1 MRSRGARAL
10 AGPAK
15 HCALCGR
22 GTTEPDRTACKG
34 CGACV
39 WHGVVDEVP
48 PAAHV
53 DQLPRGGGGGTGG
66 EEREGQRAPPACE
79 APQADVIACL
89 FSPDDV
95 AALASAA
102 RGRHTLQDADAERL
116 MAVRPHF
123 VTSPYL
129 RGDPDADALCA
140 AFHRRLASMANSMA
154 ASDGTPGAE
163 RRLFLRL
170 AWRLLLSPH
179 PVQWE
184 TVVYLF
190 HDDEAEV
197 AARTARADD
206 SAGHQD
212 MAIDSHALAHF
223 LALTAALAVECAC
236 AVVGPGA
243 RDGFLAFYAGELDVA
258 SLAKAVAESGEQR
271 GRMTAAVLSRWAEQ
285 HGLTGGPQILGLR
298 LLLRARCARSHV
310 PATPSGAEAGNAGA
324 RGERAAEGGVGG
336 GGVVTGVP
344 VGAEN
349 ELCAGG
355 GREGGA
361 GARHASIY
369 ASVWSCAYG
378 GTCDV

>member
-1 MRSRGARAL
+1 M
-10 AGPAK
+10 
-15 HCALCGR
+15 
-22 GTTEPDRTACKG
+22 
-34 CGACV
+34 
-39 WHGVVDEVP
+39 
-48 PAAHV
+48 
-53 DQLPRGGGGGTGG
+53 
-66 EEREGQRAPPACE
+66 
-79 APQADVIACL
+79 
-89 FSPDDV
+89 
-95 AALASAA
+95 
-102 RGRHTLQDADAERL
+102 
-116 MAVRPHF
+116 
-123 VTSPYL
+123 
-129 RGDPDADALCA
+129 
-140 AFHRRLASMANSMA
+140 
-154 ASDGTPGAE
+154 
-163 RRLFLRL
+163 
-170 AWRLLLSPH
+170 LSPH

-197 AARTARADD
+197 AARSARADD
-206 SAGHQD
+206 SAGQQD

-236 AVVGPGA
+236 AVVGPGD

-285 HGLTGGPQILGLR
+285 HGLTAWPQIVGLR

-361 GARHASIY
+361 GA
-369 ASVWSCAYG
+369 
-378 GTCDV
+378 